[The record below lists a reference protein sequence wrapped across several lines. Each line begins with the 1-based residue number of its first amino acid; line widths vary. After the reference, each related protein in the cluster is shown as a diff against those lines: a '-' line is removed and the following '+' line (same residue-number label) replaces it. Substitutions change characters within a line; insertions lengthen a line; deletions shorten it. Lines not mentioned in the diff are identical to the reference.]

1 MLNKPGISKK
11 TLNVVLQKLLNHIVV
26 QNKHEFFIGDISRL
40 YLKES
45 SYSYLLVMREKL
57 LDRILIN
64 LNKAIDSVLNSE
76 KFSITYK
83 IDLLSGNK
91 FIEKIITEMEFNKI
105 EGQEIV
111 YSFVKN
117 NSYIYRKNEIC
128 EKLSC
133 HFINMDIYNHFDE
146 LINLDLISIDE
157 LEKVYSKKRSIL
169 SYVAENYNENTLE
182 MMKLRLDGKTL
193 EEVGNVTGVT
203 RERVRQVVKKVTSS
217 TNQTFK
223 EDENAYWFCNY
234 DIDKKQYQWMF
245 KDNLYYY
252 LSNRYEKGSKSW
264 ENILNDD
271 NASKQL
277 KMMVRNKLLKGKIE
291 IGNKIISKTRI
302 SIIDYVLEEFG
313 KDVLH
318 IDDISEIINLFL
330 DELGLD
336 KEEFEI
342 DIRYLE
348 NRLSDTSNAVSRG
361 KKYYR
366 YYDYDVYDWDLF
378 YEEID
383 FDEWK
388 NLEISTE
395 ILFKYHPLLMEN
407 YNIKHENE
415 LHNIIRRTSE
425 NRRYLNIELSR
436 MPNISIGNVDREQQ
450 VKDLMYEHAPL
461 YVDEFVNLY
470 YETFGVKEQTV
481 KANYLKHIDKYIV
494 DDYIKSNF
502 ESVNEDDLKYIESII
517 DGRKFMFIEDL
528 KELLEHDM
536 SDLQIIL
543 KHINYKTFT
552 SYILKSEYETS
563 VNYYNEKFYN
573 NMDIVDLSNIDK
585 RIWNLSSFGAWLNNK
600 FKTME
605 LLGFSPKKY
614 ITSKKLNEIGLTRD
628 ILEDFRHDVLEKL
641 SDKKV
646 WTINTIIDVIDNE
659 KIDSFGFE
667 PIFYRSILRGME
679 NIYSNKIGGNY
690 LLKKDQDFSFSEL
703 VEEEVTKV
711 KMIDIF
717 DLTEI
722 INEKYDIN
730 FVYYKLIESIKR
742 TTMYYDEIM
751 EKVYLDLNYYYEE
764 FEY

>member
-1 MLNKPGISKK
+1 M
-11 TLNVVLQKLLNHIVV
+11 
-26 QNKHEFFIGDISRL
+26 
-40 YLKES
+40 KES

>member
-1 MLNKPGISKK
+1 MLNKPGISKN

-26 QNKHEFFIGDISRL
+26 QNKYEFFIGDISRL

-45 SYSYLLVMREKL
+45 PYSYLLVMREKF

-76 KFSITYK
+76 QFSITYK

-169 SYVAENYNENTLE
+169 SYVAENYNKNTLE

-271 NASKQL
+271 KASKQL

-378 YEEID
+378 YEEIN

-481 KANYLKHIDKYIV
+481 KANYLKYIDKYIV

-605 LLGFSPKKY
+605 LLEFSPKKY